1 MSMRRTD
8 TLHPFRHQAP
18 IGPPKPFARPNARA
32 SEADIRSQTG
42 KSGPANAPGHHHVHY
57 HAHGDHRQANLHT
70 GRENSSAVPRVETAG
85 QRVQIPP
92 SSRGDFDGNDA
103 A

>member
-1 MSMRRTD
+1 MVMKKSNV
-8 TLHPFRHQAP
+8 LQPFTHQSP

-32 SEADIRSQTG
+32 SEEAIRSQTG

-57 HAHGDHRQANLHT
+57 HQHGDHRQAGLHS
-70 GRENSSAVPRVETAG
+70 GSANSSAVPRIQPG
-85 QRVQIPP
+85 QPRNINM
-92 SSRGDFDGNDA
+92 RGNDDGNDA